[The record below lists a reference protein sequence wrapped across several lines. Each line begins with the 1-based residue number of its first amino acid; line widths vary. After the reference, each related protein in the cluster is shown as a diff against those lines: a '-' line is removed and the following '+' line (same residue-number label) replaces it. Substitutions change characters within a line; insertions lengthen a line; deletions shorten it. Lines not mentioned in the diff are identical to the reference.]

1 MISLASMTRTYALTL
16 IYPPETEVTDKNATE
31 WIKKLVG
38 EGTTITDVVVSGK
51 KELVYPIKKHKE
63 GIYVSATVTAP
74 KLNVP
79 EMEKRIKLGAEV
91 IRFLLTLNK

>member
-1 MISLASMTRTYALTL
+1 MISLASMTRTYSLTL

-31 WIKKLVG
+31 LIKKLVG
-38 EGTTITDVVVSGK
+38 ENTTVTEVVVSGK
-51 KELVYPIKKHKE
+51 KPLVYPIKKFKE
-63 GIYVSATVTAP
+63 GLYVSATVTAP